1 MAAIQL
7 EHFRSITKVSDS
19 VLSRSEAIAAIKGAT
34 AFANRLTGRCW
45 GHAIESSVSNGSG
58 GAKVQVFGHGL
69 GVATQVRLSNAGSSL
84 LNGIKTVTAIDPDTL
99 SIASCNIS
107 ESYETGWMQP
117 QFVTSTQAIGETV
130 RLYPSP
136 VVAIGEVRARVGAL
150 SSEGA
155 YPDTTI
161 VDPTNYFLDVDGQG
175 MNWGGELELA
185 PGVVSDR
192 WKRVRGYMNPVKQR
206 NKKTIRVT
214 FYAGCT
220 NGVPEDVAVAIAG
233 IAKTMSE
240 DQTGEFNSEN
250 YDYYSYSRLSAE
262 EIRKL
267 PTSAVATLLR
277 YRVAF

>member
-7 EHFRSITKVSDS
+7 EHFRSITKISDAI
-19 VLSRSEAIAAIKGAT
+19 LSRSEAIAAIKGAT

-45 GHAIESSVSNGSG
+45 GHAIESSVSDGDG
-58 GAKVQVFGHGL
+58 GAKVQIFGHGL
-69 GVATQVRLSNAGSSL
+69 GIATKVRLSNTGSSL
-84 LNGIKTVTAIDPDTL
+84 LNGIKTVTAIDADTL
-99 SIASCNIS
+99 AIASCAIAT
-107 ESYETGWMQP
+107 SYETGWMQP
-117 QFVTSTQAIGETV
+117 QFIESTQVISDMV
-130 RLYPSP
+130 RLNPSP
-136 VVAIGEVRARVGAL
+136 VTAIGEVRARVGAL
-150 SSEGA
+150 TSEGA

-161 VDPTNYFLDVDGQG
+161 VDETDYFLDVDAQG
-175 MNWGGELELA
+175 MNWAGELELA
-185 PGVVSDR
+185 PGVNSDR

-206 NKKTIRVT
+206 NKKSVRVT
-214 FYAGCT
+214 FYAGCA
-220 NGVPEDVAVAIAG
+220 NGVPDDVAVAIAG

-277 YRVAF
+277 HRVAF